1 MNNESANYKQTQL
14 SRVRGQ
20 ASEEFFASR
29 YHSWIENED
38 QQLLSPTLDRG
49 WDYMIEKNGIK
60 IQVKRFNPIGKNRN
74 QNQVK
79 LKRTRT
85 ASGNYTDDA
94 WGYLVVHDVT
104 NDNLIVA
111 DVAQCLNKEGKMKT
125 SVSVYPTRKS
135 KGLNDLGF
143 EVFK

>member
-1 MNNESANYKQTQL
+1 MNNEPANYKQTQL

-49 WDYMIEKNGIK
+49 WDYMIERNGIK

-74 QNQVK
+74 QNNIK
-79 LKRTRT
+79 LKRTRS
-85 ASGNYTDDA
+85 APLSPDA
-94 WGYLVVHDVT
+94 WDYLVVHDIT
-104 NDNLIVA
+104 NDNLIVS
-111 DVAQCLNKEGKMKT
+111 DVAQCLNKEGKMKV
-125 SVSVYPTRKS
+125 SVSCYPTRKS
-135 KGLNDLGF
+135 KGLINLGF

>member
-1 MNNESANYKQTQL
+1 MNNEPANYKQTQL

-29 YHSWIENED
+29 YHSCIENED

-49 WDYMIEKNGIK
+49 WDYMIERNAIK

-74 QNQVK
+74 QNNVK

-85 ASGNYTDDA
+85 ASNYTDDA

>member
-1 MNNESANYKQTQL
+1 MNNEPAIYKQTQL

-20 ASEEFFASR
+20 ASEEFFAFR